1 MDESMSIL
9 LKSRRV
15 TYIVAIYLLTFH
27 PPVLVS
33 FPRYSYYKIV
43 STDTDNENLVREQ
56 TY

>member
-33 FPRYSYYKIV
+33 FPQYSYYEIV
-43 STDTDNENLVREQ
+43 STDAGSEDLVREQ